1 MLCSEVLNVGNW
13 GDMLKQMEATGTMVC
28 KIHQRI
34 KYNQNQVETLRK
46 SMLSKLQTIDDTF
59 AKVKDKLQEQDEQ
72 KREIL
77 KLKRQIALN
86 QIESHNL
93 SYQLGNA
100 KTLKPQMMKE
110 AFWRKQRK
118 ESRDTCKLE
127 TPERQAE
134 HNMKI

>member
-1 MLCSEVLNVGNW
+1 MKRSFERW
-13 GDMLKQMEATGTMVC
+13 KRGDMLKQMESTGTIIC

-100 KTLKPQMMKE
+100 KTLFFQMTKSILAQTARNYE
-110 AFWRKQRK
+110 IYVSLKHF
-118 ESRDTCKLE
+118 DYTFCKATYSL
-127 TPERQAE
+127 
-134 HNMKI
+134 

>member
-1 MLCSEVLNVGNW
+1 MLL
-13 GDMLKQMEATGTMVC
+13 
-28 KIHQRI
+28 
-34 KYNQNQVETLRK
+34 
-46 SMLSKLQTIDDTF
+46 KLQAIDDTF

-100 KTLKPQMMKE
+100 KTLKPPDDEGSILAQTAKGITRYVSLKH
-110 AFWRKQRK
+110 F
-118 ESRDTCKLE
+118 DHTFCKATYSL
-127 TPERQAE
+127 
-134 HNMKI
+134 

>member
-1 MLCSEVLNVGNW
+1 
-13 GDMLKQMEATGTMVC
+13 MLKQMESMATITC
-28 KIHQRI
+28 KMHQRI
-34 KYNQNQVETLRK
+34 KHNQNQVETLRK
-46 SMLSKLQTIDDTF
+46 SMLLKLQAIDDTF

-100 KTLKPQMMKE
+100 KTLKPQDDEGSILAQTAKGITRYM
-110 AFWRKQRK
+110 
-118 ESRDTCKLE
+118 
-127 TPERQAE
+127 
-134 HNMKI
+134 